1 MVTYIWLFPLL
12 FIFHDME
19 EIVGFM
25 PWMNKHKQ
33 LLQEKAPLFLRLHDG
48 LSTEGFALAVFEELI
63 IVFIFSLVA
72 LIGHHRIL
80 YLIWLGGFVA
90 YALHLLVHI
99 LQALFFRQY
108 IPSLATS
115 LICLPISCWIIG
127 KVSLLL
133 QFNWAE
139 LLVFSVIGCLIV
151 GINLILALTL
161 GEQFSKWLEKKQL
174 L

>member
-25 PWMNKHKQ
+25 PWINKHKQ
-33 LLQEKAPLFLRLHDG
+33 LLQEKAPLFLKLHDG

-63 IVFIFSLVA
+63 IVLIFSLVA

-90 YALHLLVHI
+90 YTLHLLVHI
-99 LQALFFRQY
+99 L
-108 IPSLATS
+108 
-115 LICLPISCWIIG
+115 
-127 KVSLLL
+127 
-133 QFNWAE
+133 
-139 LLVFSVIGCLIV
+139 
-151 GINLILALTL
+151 
-161 GEQFSKWLEKKQL
+161 
-174 L
+174 

>member
-12 FIFHDME
+12 FICHDME
-19 EIVGFM
+19 EIIGFM
-25 PWMNKHKQ
+25 PWISKYKQ
-33 LLQEKAPLFLRLHDG
+33 LLQEKAPIFLRLHDG

-63 IVFIFSLVA
+63 IVLIFSLVA

-80 YLIWLGGFVA
+80 YLIWLGGFIA
-90 YALHLLVHI
+90 YALHLLIHI
-99 LQALFFRQY
+99 FQALFLRQY

-133 QFNWAE
+133 QVRWAE
-139 LLVFSVIGCLIV
+139 LLVFSIIGCLIV
-151 GINLILALTL
+151 GVNLILALTF
-161 GEQFSKWLEKKQL
+161 GKQFSKWLAKK
-174 L
+174 

>member
-33 LLQEKAPLFLRLHDG
+33 LLQEKAPLFLKLHDG

-63 IVFIFSLVA
+63 IVLIFSLVA

-90 YALHLLVHI
+90 YTLPSSASPHI
-99 LQALFFRQY
+99 TIALFQAVYSLSGDFSY
-108 IPSLATS
+108 LPSY
-115 LICLPISCWIIG
+115 
-127 KVSLLL
+127 
-133 QFNWAE
+133 
-139 LLVFSVIGCLIV
+139 
-151 GINLILALTL
+151 
-161 GEQFSKWLEKKQL
+161 
-174 L
+174 